1 MLLRDFQWIDST
13 IIFALE
19 EANYII
25 CKNEYKKK
33 KLFYIL
39 MDGIAYDQLYELLK
53 KDKYNITRIFRGV
66 ATDYKQS
73 AVNFQIIFGGKINR
87 NFIGKSM
94 S

>member
-39 MDGIAYDQLYELLK
+39 MDGISYDNFMNYLK
-53 KDKYNITRIFRGV
+53 KINII
-66 ATDYKQS
+66 
-73 AVNFQIIFGGKINR
+73 
-87 NFIGKSM
+87 
-94 S
+94 